1 VDRYSLDVEN
11 SHLLP
16 HAGLS
21 RRSITRHSAAA
32 SGALTSYAIIARNA
46 ATLAA
51 LAAIVGL
58 SRF

>member
-21 RRSITRHSAAA
+21 RRSTTRQYRR
-32 SGALTSYAIIARNA
+32 L
-46 ATLAA
+46 
-51 LAAIVGL
+51 
-58 SRF
+58 